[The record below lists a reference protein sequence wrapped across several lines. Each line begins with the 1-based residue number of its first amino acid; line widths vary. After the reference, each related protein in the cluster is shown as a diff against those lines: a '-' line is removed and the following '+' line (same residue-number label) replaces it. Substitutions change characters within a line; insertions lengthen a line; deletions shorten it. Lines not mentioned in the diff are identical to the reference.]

1 MPGTQ
6 LRFNCCYWA
15 TWRRVFKCLVN
26 CWHLLTWVTILVE
39 NCERFNSIPALII
52 VFSFSDTEKR
62 VLEHPS
68 CILLLCHKVLRKLPS
83 MTIHA
88 LAGRL
93 STPDS
98 LSAGTKAPSPRGQ
111 LQWSDV
117 SPFESPHALLT
128 LRPGFLTVPFTG
140 QEQKNIWA
148 GTSKEEPEQR
158 AHGLLSL
165 HSPSP
170 HKSWSFLLPSLR
182 LLLCL
187 PVSIHPLAPCY
198 AKVGRS
204 QPLLPSSHSELN
216 LHQL

>member
-68 CILLLCHKVLRKLPS
+68 CILLLCHKSVKETSQHDHSCSGCQTLNTRLFECWDQSPFTSWAAPVVGRVPVWVPTCPAHTQTRLPHRS
-83 MTIHA
+83 IH
-88 LAGRL
+88 G
-93 STPDS
+93 
-98 LSAGTKAPSPRGQ
+98 AGTEKHLSWHFQGGA
-111 LQWSDV
+111 W
-117 SPFESPHALLT
+117 T
-128 LRPGFLTVPFTG
+128 
-140 QEQKNIWA
+140 
-148 GTSKEEPEQR
+148 R
-158 AHGLLSL
+158 AHGLLSP

-170 HKSWSFLLPSLR
+170 HKSWSFLLSSLR

-187 PVSIHPLAPCY
+187 PVSIHPLALCY